1 MTAADL
7 PAVLWIQALCYTDVT
22 PESRQSLHSKLEA
35 SRSTCLIARIG
46 QGVAAYLISLP
57 WHHGQPPAL
66 NEPTC
71 RLPPSPNCLY
81 LHDLAVAPQ
90 ARASGAGRALV
101 DAFLSR
107 LKQSDL
113 GRASLVPAAPRAEAE
128 PVTSQLPSPS
138 YVERSS
144 SVEPP
149 AALDQGV
156 PPELRQRSF
165 PPLPVGFPISQSPPG
180 TLREP
185 APYPAPA
192 PPPPA
197 PSGSYPPLTL
207 DQNLLGSLQPPG
219 VPDASPNGL
228 IPGPPS

>member
-7 PAVLWIQALCYTDVT
+7 PAVLRIQALCYTDVT

-46 QGVAAYLISLP
+46 QAVVAYLISLP

-113 GRASLVPAAPRAEAE
+113 GRASLVA
-128 PVTSQLPSPS
+128 VQDS
-138 YVERSS
+138 
-144 SVEPP
+144 
-149 AALDQGV
+149 
-156 PPELRQRSF
+156 
-165 PPLPVGFPISQSPPG
+165 
-180 TLREP
+180 
-185 APYPAPA
+185 APYWERHGFRAMPVSPALKA
-192 PPPPA
+192 
-197 PSGSYPPLTL
+197 
-207 DQNLLGSLQPPG
+207 SLATYG
-219 VPDASPNGL
+219 ARAAYMERAA
-228 IPGPPS
+228 